1 MKLLKLLLER
11 IKRIFKKPTLTSR
24 EEEHWVNHIYDETK
38 LWPDGHVHWCNVHG
52 FDEGPGSIYWV
63 GFDFRYMGV
72 RIEDYVIR
80 CKNKATYDEY
90 VNAYVEDVL
99 KKLRSDSRLN
109 VHDGDNVEVEFVF
122 KWADNDKSFNV
133 RFASDKYAE
142 EK

>member
-11 IKRIFKKPTLTSR
+11 IKRLFKKPMLTSR

-52 FDEGPGSIYWV
+52 FDEGPGSTYWV
-63 GFDFRYMGV
+63 GFDFRYMGI

-80 CKNKATYDEY
+80 CKNKTTYDEY
-90 VNAYVEDVL
+90 INAYVEDVL

-122 KWADNDKSFNV
+122 KWTDNNKFFNV